1 MRTETNIWR
10 MIARPDACGE
20 SNRRGARPCKS
31 IDHSIIIARPFGA
44 VDRMRSR
51 VGVRA

>member
-1 MRTETNIWR
+1 LRMETNIWR

-31 IDHSIIIARPFGA
+31 AGQSIIIARRFGA
-44 VDRMRSR
+44 VDRMLSGL
-51 VGVRA
+51 GVCA

>member
-1 MRTETNIWR
+1 

-20 SNRRGARPCKS
+20 SNRCGARPCKS
-31 IDHSIIIARPFGA
+31 TDHFIIIARRFGA
-44 VDRMRSR
+44 VDRVLSG